1 MIDIQWPLVLFSLIA
16 GSGGIVFASASLAGV
31 LRKSGIQARFVATI
45 VAMVMLV
52 VGGCLSLLHLA
63 LPQNV
68 MAAIT
73 NIFGFSGI
81 SIELV
86 LLGSTLVVA
95 FIYAIILKREVSDTV
110 RNVVGIIGIVLGV
123 LLAFFCGHGYVMDG
137 RPLWN
142 IELLPLAYLGTA
154 AAAGALVF
162 GLIQTKLGDQPE
174 DIAGLGKVFL
184 GAAVLAL
191 VTVAAFVIFLA
202 VNGGLV
208 GSALAFA
215 IATLVFNVV
224 ALACAVTLLKA
235 EPAKQAVFLGAGA
248 ASALVAGLLLRCLM
262 WATSVGF
269 LSLFEI
275 AETTRTIFF

>member
-95 FIYAIILKREVSDTV
+95 FIYAIILKREVSDTA